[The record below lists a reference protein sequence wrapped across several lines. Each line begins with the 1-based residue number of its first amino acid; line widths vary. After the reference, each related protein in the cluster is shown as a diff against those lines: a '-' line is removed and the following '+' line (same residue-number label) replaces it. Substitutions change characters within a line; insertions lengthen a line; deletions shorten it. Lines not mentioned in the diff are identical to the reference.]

1 MIVNNIYF
9 QICSFF
15 YMVMLLII
23 YFSKKRLI
31 TFENKIYIYMM
42 VSNIIGLLLDV
53 FSIYTI
59 INIDKLYV
67 LNYVVSRLYLI
78 YLVFWGTMFTTYI
91 FSICIRGKTDYGKI
105 ESKQKRIFSVFL
117 AFFFIISAAIL
128 ILPIEYYNKNNHIY
142 SYGLGV
148 TLTYMVGVIYVIVCI
163 YISLKNIKGMKK
175 IKCLPLVVYIIIFPI
190 LLALQL
196 FYPQLLIVTSI
207 QSFITFLM
215 YFTTS
220 NPDIE
225 TIEELNIAKIE
236 AQKASTL
243 KDEFFASMSHEIRTP
258 LNAITGFSQ
267 ALSLEEGIKEK
278 AREDINDIL
287 VASTSLLEI
296 INSILDISNIE
307 SNNLEIIK
315 KEYEPEKVINEIILL
330 ANARIGSKP
339 VEFKVNISNNLPTIL
354 YGDYVRIKQIV
365 LNLLINAAKYTDK
378 GYIEFT
384 VDTIVRDGVCRL
396 IFIVEDTGCGIE
408 KEKLD
413 NIFTKYTKPEVNK
426 SFEGTGL
433 GLVISKKLLDLMGG
447 TIVCSSE
454 YGKGS
459 KFIVALDQLIVGG
472 KDTLE
477 YNDDIELLDG
487 YSKSKRILIVD
498 DNELNLKVA
507 SRLLENYNFVIDL
520 VSSGEECINKIK
532 EGIVYDLVLLD
543 DMMPNMNG
551 VETLKKLKEF
561 EKYNTPTIALT
572 ANALNGMREYYLSNG
587 FDDYIS
593 KPIDKNEL
601 DKILNRYL

>member
-1 MIVNNIYF
+1 MMI
-9 QICSFF
+9 
-15 YMVMLLII
+15 
-23 YFSKKRLI
+23 
-31 TFENKIYIYMM
+31 
-42 VSNIIGLLLDV
+42 SNIIGLLLDI

-59 INIDKLYV
+59 INIDRLSV
-67 LNYVVSRLYLI
+67 LNYVVSRLYLV
-78 YLVFWGTMFTTYI
+78 YLVFWGTMFTSYI

-105 ESKQKRIFSVFL
+105 EGKQKRIFSVFL
-117 AFFFIISAAIL
+117 AIFFMISAAIL
-128 ILPIEYYNKNNHIY
+128 VLPLEYYNKNNHIY
-142 SYGLGV
+142 SYGFGV
-148 TLTYMVGVIYVIVCI
+148 TLTYVVAFVYVVICI
-163 YISLKNIKGMKK
+163 YISLKNIKSIKK
-175 IKCLPLVVYIIIFPI
+175 IKCLPLVVYIILFP
-190 LLALQL
+190 LLVAIQF
-196 FYPQLLIVTSI
+196 FYPEFLLVTSI

-225 TIEELNIAKIE
+225 MIEELSIAKDE
-236 AQKASTL
+236 ALKASSL

-258 LNAITGFSQ
+258 LNAINGFSQ
-267 ALSLEEGIKEK
+267 ALSLEDGMRDK

-296 INSILDISNIE
+296 VNSILDISKIE

-315 KEYEPEKVINEIILL
+315 KEYEPEKIIDEIILL

-339 VEFKVNISNNLPTIL
+339 VEFKVNISKDLPNVL

-365 LNLLINAAKYTDK
+365 LNLLINSAKYTDK
-378 GYIEFT
+378 GYIEFS
-384 VDTIVRDGVCRL
+384 VDTIIRDGVCRL

-413 NIFTKYTKPEVNK
+413 NIFTKYTKPEDKK

-433 GLVISKKLLDLMGG
+433 GLVISKRLLDLMGG

-472 KDTLE
+472 KETLE
-477 YNDDIELLDG
+477 YNENIEVLNN
-487 YSKSKRILIVD
+487 YHSNKRILVVD

-507 SRLLENYNFVIDL
+507 ARLLERYNFVIDL

-532 EGIVYDLVLLD
+532 EGNNYDLVLLD

-561 EKYNTPTIALT
+561 SNYNIPTVALT
-572 ANALNGMREYYLSNG
+572 ANALSGMREYYLSSG

-593 KPIDKNEL
+593 KPIEKNEL
-601 DKILNRYL
+601 DKVLNRYL